1 MSRLKYV
8 DTAITFAEVPDEIT
22 LCFNIA
28 NCPHRCKGCHSEYL
42 QRDIGE
48 FLTKEEIERHL
59 GYHNGITCVCFLG
72 GDSNLS
78 EISELADVV
87 HKHGLKAAWYTGLD
101 FHLNSMQEIADRP
114 TAQKFDYVKTG
125 PYIESLGPL
134 NKKTTNQR
142 MYKKVSDHP
151 ILFEDITNRFWKN

>member
-1 MSRLKYV
+1 MSRIKYV

-48 FLTKEEIERHL
+48 LLDRGEIERHL
-59 GYHNGITCVCFLG
+59 RYHNGITCICFLG

-78 EISELADVV
+78 ELSDLVDMV
-87 HKHGLKAAWYTGLD
+87 HEQGLKAAWYTGLD
-101 FHLNSMQEIADRP
+101 FHLDSTQEIADRP
-114 TAQKFDYVKTG
+114 VARKFDYVKTG

-142 MYKKVSDHP
+142 MYMKASETP
-151 ILFEDITNRFWKN
+151 IKFEDITYKFWK